1 MKLAAAFAA
10 LAHFATSAG
19 AAGAAEDGTP
29 IAGAW
34 RLIRR
39 LPTPDHPVCVA
50 RAAGA
55 EANMD
60 LLLNNDG
67 VPVLIAARPE
77 WRSAGPIEIALSI
90 DDKRAQKVTA
100 QSAPPLV
107 LVLLSDAKMVERLRQ
122 ARSLTWSLPFG
133 RVRTD
138 MAGFDAA
145 LAAVKACQAE
155 GVKGAG

>member
-10 LAHFATSAG
+10 LALLATP
-19 AAGAAEDGTP
+19 AGAAEDGTP

-39 LPTPDHPVCVA
+39 LPTPDHPVCLARVA
-50 RAAGA
+50 GV

-77 WRSAGPIEIALSI
+77 WRSAGPIEIALTI
-90 DDKRAQKVTA
+90 DDKRAQKLTA

-107 LVLLSDAKMVERLRQ
+107 LVLLSDAKVVERLRQ

-145 LAAVKACQAE
+145 LAAVKACQTE
-155 GVKGAG
+155 GVKTPG